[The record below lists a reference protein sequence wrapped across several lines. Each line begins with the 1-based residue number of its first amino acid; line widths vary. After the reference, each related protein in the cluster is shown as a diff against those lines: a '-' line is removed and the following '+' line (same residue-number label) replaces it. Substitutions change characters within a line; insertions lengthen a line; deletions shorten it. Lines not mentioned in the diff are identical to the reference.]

1 VENTKRTEL
10 IEKILEKELKMFL
23 TVPVR
28 QKAACQEHPESFK
41 TMRRAQFL
49 MWSEKTLE
57 SYLKDLEMAEKEGR
71 NLMTEK
77 YARMDN
83 LIPPKNQDPLIDKI
97 VNIQCKWQEEM
108 FRKYPKLMRG
118 ARPVYSSQ
126 DSPFQ
131 TSFETYL
138 RGELETY
145 SHNTL
150 ASLYDDIV
158 GMQKEGKNMAEE
170 LYKQL
175 VMDLGYES
183 LEEAEEAAK
192 NRH

>member
-1 VENTKRTEL
+1 MENTKRTEL
-10 IEKILEKELKMFL
+10 IEKILDKELKMFL

>member
-57 SYLKDLEMAEKEGR
+57 SYLKDLEKAEKEGR

-108 FRKYPKLMRG
+108 FRKYPNLMRG

>member
-1 VENTKRTEL
+1 MENTKRTEL
-10 IEKILEKELKMFL
+10 IEKILDKELKMFL

-57 SYLKDLEMAEKEGR
+57 SYLKDLEKAEKEGR

-108 FRKYPKLMRG
+108 FRKYPNLMRG

>member
-1 VENTKRTEL
+1 MENTKRTEL

-108 FRKYPKLMRG
+108 FRKYPNLMRG